1 MLVVSCLQRNLGDV
15 DSINH
20 IVVSCKPCKVR
31 DVEAGVFSTGMYV
44 LLFAALLLA
53 TLYNTLL

>member
-1 MLVVSCLQRNLGDV
+1 MLVVSCLQRNLEDV

-31 DVEAGVFSTGMYV
+31 DVEAGVFSTGLVCTFDYFV
-44 LLFAALLLA
+44 
-53 TLYNTLL
+53 TGCYIV